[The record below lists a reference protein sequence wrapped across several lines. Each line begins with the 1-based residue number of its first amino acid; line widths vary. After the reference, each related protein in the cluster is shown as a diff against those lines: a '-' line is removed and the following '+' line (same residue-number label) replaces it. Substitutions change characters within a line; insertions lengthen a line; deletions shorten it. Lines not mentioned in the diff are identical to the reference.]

1 VKAHAAEPSADF
13 LLSADGAMW
22 RPDEPSI
29 TVASRGIAAL
39 EFTVRGAGKDLHS
52 GRHGGAVANPA
63 QALAALVASLHD
75 ANGRVAVAGFYD
87 GVGEPPLEIRKTV
100 HAMPFDSA
108 RYLQSIG
115 APGEAGET
123 GWTLLER
130 MWLRPTLEI
139 NGLWGGYQGP
149 GTKTVIPC
157 EAHAKITCRLVPGQR
172 PDDIVAGI
180 AAHLQAHCPRGVTVD
195 VRPGDHGSE
204 AYEIPGQHP
213 GLALAEQILEEV
225 YEQKALRVRMGAT
238 IPIGLIFRQIGAETV
253 FFSFSTADEDYHAPN
268 EFFRLQRLKDGT
280 RAWARYWQELGR
292 LDAAAFRKSSVG
304 S

>member
-1 VKAHAAEPSADF
+1 
-13 LLSADGAMW
+13 M
-22 RPDEPSI
+22 
-29 TVASRGIAAL
+29 
-39 EFTVRGAGKDLHS
+39 
-52 GRHGGAVANPA
+52 
-63 QALAALVASLHD
+63 
-75 ANGRVAVAGFYD
+75 
-87 GVGEPPLEIRKTV
+87 EIRKTV
-100 HAMPFDSA
+100 HAMPFDSG
-108 RYLQSIG
+108 RYLRGIG
-115 APGEAGET
+115 APGEAGEA

-157 EAHAKITCRLVPGQR
+157 EAHAKITCRLVPGQH
-172 PDDIVAGI
+172 PDAVVAAV
-180 AAHLQAHCPRGVTVD
+180 AAHLQAHCPRGVTLD

-204 AYEIPGQHP
+204 AYEVPGDHP
-213 GLALAEQILEEV
+213 GLALAERILEEV
-225 YEQKALRVRMGAT
+225 YDQKALRVRMGAT

-292 LDAAAFRKSSVG
+292 LDAALFRKSAVG
-304 S
+304 